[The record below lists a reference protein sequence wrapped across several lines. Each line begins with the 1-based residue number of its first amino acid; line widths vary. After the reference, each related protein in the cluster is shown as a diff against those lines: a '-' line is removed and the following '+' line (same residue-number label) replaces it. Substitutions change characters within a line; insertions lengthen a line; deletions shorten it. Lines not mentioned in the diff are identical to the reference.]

1 MAQQTINIGTTAND
15 GTGDPLRTAFD
26 KVNDNFNELYS
37 DDAADVNSVNG
48 ATGVVVLDSDDISEG
63 STNEYYTEAKVSANS
78 SVVAN
83 TAKVTNA
90 THTGD
95 VTGSTALS
103 IANDVVD
110 HDELAPRFTAKQD
123 IATTSG
129 TINLDASS
137 YGIFELT
144 SALTGA
150 TTLNIQNIK
159 KGQVIDILVTG
170 AQTITMADDFTTS
183 AINQAGSGVYDG
195 ASSNHI
201 QVVCIDD
208 NDSDAILIYSVAT
221 YTSDTD
227 PS

>member
-1 MAQQTINIGTTAND
+1 MAKQTINIGTTAND

-37 DDAADVNSVNG
+37 DDAGDVDSVNG
-48 ATGVVVLDSDDISEG
+48 ATGVVVLDTDDITEG
-63 STNEYYTEAKVSANS
+63 STNLY
-78 SVVAN
+78 
-83 TAKVTNA
+83 NA

-183 AINQAGSGVYDG
+183 AINQAGSGAYDG

-208 NDSDAILIYSVAT
+208 TDSDAILIYSVAT

>member
-1 MAQQTINIGTTAND
+1 MAKQTINIGTIADD

-26 KVNDNFNELYS
+26 KTNDNFTELYL
-37 DDAADVNSVNG
+37 DKTKF
-48 ATGVVVLDSDDISEG
+48 TG
-63 STNEYYTEAKVSANS
+63 
-78 SVVAN
+78 
-83 TAKVTNA
+83 
-90 THTGD
+90 
-95 VTGSTALS
+95 
-103 IANDVVD
+103 
-110 HDELAPRFTAKQD
+110 KQD

-129 TINLDASS
+129 TINLDASTYS
-137 YGIFELT
+137 IFEIT

-150 TTLNIQNIK
+150 TTLNIQNIV

-195 ASSNHI
+195 TTSNHI
-201 QVVCIDD
+201 QVLCIDD
-208 NDSDAILIYSVAT
+208 NDSDAILIYSVAI